1 MNIIRPLLVLILL
14 ILFGNAKAQTLQWA
28 HSFGSIDLDV
38 GYTILTDADGNVYVS
53 AYFSDTVDLDPG
65 AGLLEFG
72 SAGIFDISI
81 QKFDPD
87 GNLIWAKVF
96 GSAGA
101 DVPGVMKFDSF
112 GNIYLSGWFNDSLD
126 FDPGAGTFSL
136 IPFGD
141 YDAFLLKMDSDGNFL
156 WAEKFGGAGQEIGQ
170 DVEFD
175 PAGNVVLG
183 GSFEGIV
190 DFDPGAGVTLLDSA
204 IAHGGFAVK
213 LDSDGNFISAT
224 SFDVDVIDADGN
236 MYSSNYFTGTF
247 DFDPGAGTAM
257 LTSAGSRDIYII
269 KLDPAGN
276 FRWVKQI
283 GDVGADEARVL
294 DIDPAGDLILTSMY
308 EGTVDYDPNSGVD
321 LKTSAGMKDLVIQKL
336 DTAGNSLWAKSFG
349 GPGAEFF
356 NGAYVDGLG
365 NVYSTGNYELTT
377 DFDPGPG
384 IQNYTVLGLADAF
397 VLKLNTDGEYE
408 WAYSLGSTD
417 FENGVGVHADAMG
430 NFYGSGLFSLTID
443 FDPGPGVDNETSNGG
458 GDMYIF
464 KWKQSLSGLI
474 PSESESPF
482 EMTIHPNPMSDFSL
496 LSLNGSETENYTV
509 LLHDFQGR
517 LIRTISDSHSNPVQ
531 IERGSLPSG
540 IYFVQV
546 IGENGFS
553 QCKKLI
559 IE

>member
-224 SFDVDVIDADGN
+224 SFDVDVIDSDGN
-236 MYSSNYFTGTF
+236 MYSANYFTGTF

-443 FDPGPGVDNETSNGG
+443 FDPGPGVDNETS
-458 GDMYIF
+458 DMYIF